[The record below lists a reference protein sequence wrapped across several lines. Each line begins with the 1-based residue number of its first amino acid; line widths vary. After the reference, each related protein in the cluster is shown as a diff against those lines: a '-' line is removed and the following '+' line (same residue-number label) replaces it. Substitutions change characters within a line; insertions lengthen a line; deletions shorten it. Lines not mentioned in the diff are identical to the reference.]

1 MEEQTLY
8 DELVN
13 GLREIEKN
21 VITDLNAGQAS
32 GSWMGRIVSNEAPA
46 NYLNVQITE
55 IQRTEMISVQVDTV
69 LKNKITGKQTFEIGK
84 EDFLKNGIF
93 ENTDFLNRLKINSHC
108 LETASKYQRERVNQH
123 FTLFRPGQKENS
135 LRDHCKWLKSKGYNE
150 FPDGESKATQPT
162 HEQRYEKKD
171 NHEIKFNVP
180 KGLTKSEFENTIK
193 FFKEN
198 GAKYHVDEKIW
209 TIKESQREKFAQ
221 YLNPENMHA
230 ANKNEPQ
237 SPEERVRLNIPKN
250 LDKDEFLRMIQY
262 FKENGAKYQ
271 PDEKVWTIGKS
282 QKDSFEKYI
291 MTDTNESNSTLGN
304 VEEIKLSEEEINM
317 LGPESAENMK
327 QFFLDHG
334 GVLKDSM
341 WIVPKSAFELEKAVP
356 ESNIQE
362 TMNKKEEFTN
372 KLDQLLREYGYD
384 KGYAYSMDLAE
395 MISKETLHM
404 PPEPEVEVAEAE
416 SSTSLNSTATVQ
428 TTDREGNYRKGN
440 YVSLHVPDYKTAV
453 YEIREVCGIKEI
465 SGQILAETQD
475 HLILEGKD
483 GKEISVAKKEIY
495 DEMQTSIV
503 EKAMSMDQNVRDQID
518 LIGNPKLSAPQMDQI
533 LNGINDG
540 LQPLL
545 VAQYANPKI
554 PAWQMDIYRYGMLN
568 GLGYD
573 QIKVGCLQDWDSS
586 RNNIDNM
593 IKEQRGH
600 IVSDLKANNYI
611 PEKRLVHKIGRLN
624 GLTGGKFNKVSDIVN
639 SVKSGKISNRY
650 GEASLLKEIG
660 DDLQHQRKIMSPA
673 AQQKIHAAAAVPTR

>member
-1 MEEQTLY
+1 MEEQ
-8 DELVN
+8 LVN
-13 GLREIEKN
+13 R
-21 VITDLNAGQAS
+21 
-32 GSWMGRIVSNEAPA
+32 
-46 NYLNVQITE
+46 
-55 IQRTEMISVQVDTV
+55 
-69 LKNKITGKQTFEIGK
+69 
-84 EDFLKNGIF
+84 
-93 ENTDFLNRLKINSHC
+93 
-108 LETASKYQRERVNQH
+108 
-123 FTLFRPGQKENS
+123 
-135 LRDHCKWLKSKGYNE
+135 
-150 FPDGESKATQPT
+150 
-162 HEQRYEKKD
+162 
-171 NHEIKFNVP
+171 EIKFNVP
-180 KGLTKSEFENTIK
+180 KKLTKAEFENTIK

-230 ANKNEPQ
+230 AHKNEPQ

-416 SSTSLNSTATVQ
+416 SSTSLNSKA
-428 TTDREGNYRKGN
+428 
-440 YVSLHVPDYKTAV
+440 YKTHDFHGDP
-453 YEIREVCGIKEI
+453 EMEKTIKSI
-465 SGQILAETQD
+465 
-475 HLILEGKD
+475 GK
-483 GKEISVAKKEIY
+483 IFQRQ
-495 DEMQTSIV
+495 EMQI
-503 EKAMSMDQNVRDQID
+503 KAV
-518 LIGNPKLSAPQMDQI
+518 
-533 LNGINDG
+533 
-540 LQPLL
+540 
-545 VAQYANPKI
+545 
-554 PAWQMDIYRYGMLN
+554 
-568 GLGYD
+568 
-573 QIKVGCLQDWDSS
+573 
-586 RNNIDNM
+586 
-593 IKEQRGH
+593 
-600 IVSDLKANNYI
+600 I
-611 PEKRLVHKIGRLN
+611 PER
-624 GLTGGKFNKVSDIVN
+624 
-639 SVKSGKISNRY
+639 
-650 GEASLLKEIG
+650 
-660 DDLQHQRKIMSPA
+660 
-673 AQQKIHAAAAVPTR
+673 

>member
-1 MEEQTLY
+1 MEEQMLY

-13 GLREIEKN
+13 GLRKIEKN
-21 VITDLNAGQAS
+21 VITDLNAGQAP
-32 GSWMGRIVSNEAPA
+32 GSWMGRIVNNEAPA
-46 NYLNVQITE
+46 NYLNVQIME
-55 IQRTEMISVQVDTV
+55 IQRTGMISVQVDTIV
-69 LKNKITGKQTFEIGK
+69 KNKIVEIQKIEIGK
-84 EDFLKNGIF
+84 EDVMKNGVTSF
-93 ENTDFLNRLKINSHC
+93 ENKDFLDRLKSNSRS
-108 LETASKYQRERVNQH
+108 LETVSESKTDKGDQRFKVFQ
-123 FTLFRPGQKENS
+123 TGQKENS
-135 LRDHCKWLKSKGYNE
+135 LREHYKWLKSNGYNE
-150 FPDGESKATQPT
+150 FPEEDGKASAPAAAPN
-162 HEQRYEKKD
+162 KKI
-171 NHEIKFNVP
+171 NREIKFNVP
-180 KGLTKSEFENTIK
+180 KGLTKTEFENTIK

-230 ANKNEPQ
+230 VPQNEPQ
-237 SPEERVRLNIPKN
+237 SQEERVRLNIPKN

-262 FKENGAKYQ
+262 FKENGARYQ

-282 QKDSFEKYI
+282 QKEAFEKYI
-291 MTDTNESNSTLGN
+291 ITDTNQTEGTLGN
-304 VEEIKLSEEEINM
+304 IEEIRLSEEEIKKM
-317 LGPESAENMK
+317 DPESAENMR
-327 QFFLDHG
+327 QFFRDHG
-334 GVLKDSM
+334 GVLKDST
-341 WIVPKSAFELEKAVP
+341 WIVPESAFEIEETIQ
-356 ESNIQE
+356 ESNIQDV
-362 TMNKKEEFTN
+362 MSKKEEFTN

-395 MISKETLHM
+395 LISQKTLHM
-404 PPEPEVEVAEAE
+404 PEPEQVIEVEK
-416 SSTSLNSTATVQ
+416 STPLNV
-428 TTDREGNYRKGN
+428 DREGGYKKGN

-453 YEIREVCGIKEI
+453 YEIKEVCGIKEI

-573 QIKVGCLQDWDSS
+573 QIKAGCLQDWDSS

-639 SVKSGKISNRY
+639 SVKNGKISNRY
-650 GEASLLKEIG
+650 GEAFLLKEIG

-673 AQQKIHAAAAVPTR
+673 AQQKIHAAAVPTR

>member
-1 MEEQTLY
+1 MEEQMLY

-21 VITDLNAGQAS
+21 VITDLNAGQAP
-32 GSWMGRIVSNEAPA
+32 GSWMGRIVNNEVPV

-55 IQRTEMISVQVDTV
+55 IQRTGMIFIQADMIQ
-69 LKNKITGKQTFEIGK
+69 KNKIVETQGFEVKK
-84 EDFLKNGIF
+84 EDVLRNGVKSF
-93 ENTDFLNRLKINSHC
+93 ENNDFLNRLKVNSFC
-108 LETASKYQRERVNQH
+108 LEAASKYQIDRVEQH
-123 FTLFRPGQKENS
+123 FKLFQAGQKENS
-135 LRDHCKWLKSKGYNE
+135 LREHCKWLKSNGYNE
-150 FPDGESKATQPT
+150 FPEEDGKASAPAAA
-162 HEQRYEKKD
+162 HNKKI
-171 NHEIKFNVP
+171 NREIKFNVP
-180 KGLTKSEFENTIK
+180 KGLTKAEFENTIK

-209 TIKESQREKFAQ
+209 AIKESQREKFAQ

-230 ANKNEPQ
+230 AHKNEPQ

-262 FKENGAKYQ
+262 FKENGARYQ

-291 MTDTNESNSTLGN
+291 MPDTNEENSTLGN
-304 VEEIKLSEEEINM
+304 AEEIKLSEEEINM

-327 QFFLDHG
+327 QFFRDHG

-362 TMNKKEEFTN
+362 AMNKKEEFTN

-404 PPEPEVEVAEAE
+404 PPEPEVEEAK
-416 SSTSLNSTATVQ
+416 SNSTTTVQ
-428 TTDREGNYRKGN
+428 TVDREGGYRKGN
-440 YVSLHVPDYKTAV
+440 YMSLHVPDYKTVV
-453 YEIREVCGIKEI
+453 YEIKEVCGIKEI

-573 QIKVGCLQDWDSS
+573 QIKAGCLQDWDSS

-593 IKEQRGH
+593 IKEQRSH

-639 SVKSGKISNRY
+639 SVKSGKLSNRY

-660 DDLQHQRKIMSPA
+660 EDLQHQRRVMSPA
-673 AQQKIHAAAAVPTR
+673 AQQKIHAAAVPTR

>member
-1 MEEQTLY
+1 
-8 DELVN
+8 
-13 GLREIEKN
+13 
-21 VITDLNAGQAS
+21 
-32 GSWMGRIVSNEAPA
+32 
-46 NYLNVQITE
+46 
-55 IQRTEMISVQVDTV
+55 
-69 LKNKITGKQTFEIGK
+69 
-84 EDFLKNGIF
+84 
-93 ENTDFLNRLKINSHC
+93 
-108 LETASKYQRERVNQH
+108 
-123 FTLFRPGQKENS
+123 
-135 LRDHCKWLKSKGYNE
+135 
-150 FPDGESKATQPT
+150 
-162 HEQRYEKKD
+162 
-171 NHEIKFNVP
+171 
-180 KGLTKSEFENTIK
+180 
-193 FFKEN
+193 
-198 GAKYHVDEKIW
+198 
-209 TIKESQREKFAQ
+209 
-221 YLNPENMHA
+221 
-230 ANKNEPQ
+230 
-237 SPEERVRLNIPKN
+237 
-250 LDKDEFLRMIQY
+250 
-262 FKENGAKYQ
+262 
-271 PDEKVWTIGKS
+271 
-282 QKDSFEKYI
+282 
-291 MTDTNESNSTLGN
+291 
-304 VEEIKLSEEEINM
+304 
-317 LGPESAENMK
+317 
-327 QFFLDHG
+327 
-334 GVLKDSM
+334 
-341 WIVPKSAFELEKAVP
+341 
-356 ESNIQE
+356 
-362 TMNKKEEFTN
+362 
-372 KLDQLLREYGYD
+372 
-384 KGYAYSMDLAE
+384 MDLAE

-453 YEIREVCGIKEI
+453 YEIKEVCGIKEI

-660 DDLQHQRKIMSPA
+660 DDLQHQRRVMSPA
-673 AQQKIHAAAAVPTR
+673 AQQKIHADAVPTR

>member
-13 GLREIEKN
+13 DLREIEKN

-230 ANKNEPQ
+230 AHKNEPQ

-453 YEIREVCGIKEI
+453 YEIKEVCGIKEI

-660 DDLQHQRKIMSPA
+660 EDLQHQRRVMSPA
-673 AQQKIHAAAAVPTR
+673 AQQKIHADAVPTR

>member
-1 MEEQTLY
+1 MEEQMLY

-21 VITDLNAGQAS
+21 VITDLNAGQAP
-32 GSWMGRIVSNEAPA
+32 GSWMGRIVNNEAPA

-55 IQRTEMISVQVDTV
+55 IQRTGMIFIQADMIQ
-69 LKNKITGKQTFEIGK
+69 KNKIVETQGFEVKK
-84 EDFLKNGIF
+84 EDVLRNGVKSF
-93 ENTDFLNRLKINSHC
+93 ENNDFLNRLKVNSFC
-108 LETASKYQRERVNQH
+108 LEAASKYQIDRVEQH
-123 FTLFRPGQKENS
+123 FKLFQAGQKENS
-135 LRDHCKWLKSKGYNE
+135 LREHCKWLKSNGYNE
-150 FPDGESKATQPT
+150 FPEEDGKASAPAAA
-162 HEQRYEKKD
+162 HNKKI
-171 NHEIKFNVP
+171 NREIKFNVP
-180 KGLTKSEFENTIK
+180 KGLTKAEFENTIK

-209 TIKESQREKFAQ
+209 AIKESQREKFAQ

-230 ANKNEPQ
+230 AHKNEPQ

-262 FKENGAKYQ
+262 FKENGARYQ

-291 MTDTNESNSTLGN
+291 MPDTNEENSTLGN
-304 VEEIKLSEEEINM
+304 AEEIKLSEEEINM

-327 QFFLDHG
+327 QFFRDHG

-362 TMNKKEEFTN
+362 AMNKKEEFTN

-404 PPEPEVEVAEAE
+404 PPEPEVEEAK
-416 SSTSLNSTATVQ
+416 SNSTTTVQ
-428 TTDREGNYRKGN
+428 TVDREGGYRKGN
-440 YVSLHVPDYKTAV
+440 YVSLHVPDYKTVV
-453 YEIREVCGIKEI
+453 YEIKEVCGIKEI

-573 QIKVGCLQDWDSS
+573 QIKAGCLQDWDSS

-624 GLTGGKFNKVSDIVN
+624 GLMGGNFNKVSDIVD
-639 SVKSGKISNRY
+639 SVRSGKISNRY

-660 DDLQHQRKIMSPA
+660 EDLQHQRRVMSPA
-673 AQQKIHAAAAVPTR
+673 AQQKIHAAAVPTR

>member
-55 IQRTEMISVQVDTV
+55 IQRTGMIFIQADMIQ
-69 LKNKITGKQTFEIGK
+69 KNKIVETQGFEVKK
-84 EDFLKNGIF
+84 EDVLRNGVKSF
-93 ENTDFLNRLKINSHC
+93 ENNDFLNRLKVNSFC
-108 LETASKYQRERVNQH
+108 LETASKYQIDRVEQH
-123 FTLFRPGQKENS
+123 FKLFQAGQKENS
-135 LRDHCKWLKSKGYNE
+135 LREHCKWLKSNGYNE
-150 FPDGESKATQPT
+150 FPEEDGKASAPAAAPN
-162 HEQRYEKKD
+162 KKI
-171 NHEIKFNVP
+171 NREIKFNVP
-180 KGLTKSEFENTIK
+180 KGLTKAEFENTIK

-230 ANKNEPQ
+230 AHKNEPQ

-291 MTDTNESNSTLGN
+291 MTDTNESNSALGN

-327 QFFLDHG
+327 QFFRDHG

-362 TMNKKEEFTN
+362 AMNKKEEFTN

-404 PPEPEVEVAEAE
+404 PPEPEVEVAEAK
-416 SSTSLNSTATVQ
+416 SNSTATVQ
-428 TTDREGNYRKGN
+428 TVDREGGYRKGN

-453 YEIREVCGIKEI
+453 YEIKEVCGIKEI

-573 QIKVGCLQDWDSS
+573 QIKAGCLQDWDSS

-639 SVKSGKISNRY
+639 SVKSGKLSNRY

-673 AQQKIHAAAAVPTR
+673 AQQKIYAAAVPTR

>member
-1 MEEQTLY
+1 MEEQMLY

-13 GLREIEKN
+13 R
-21 VITDLNAGQAS
+21 
-32 GSWMGRIVSNEAPA
+32 
-46 NYLNVQITE
+46 
-55 IQRTEMISVQVDTV
+55 
-69 LKNKITGKQTFEIGK
+69 
-84 EDFLKNGIF
+84 
-93 ENTDFLNRLKINSHC
+93 
-108 LETASKYQRERVNQH
+108 
-123 FTLFRPGQKENS
+123 
-135 LRDHCKWLKSKGYNE
+135 
-150 FPDGESKATQPT
+150 
-162 HEQRYEKKD
+162 
-171 NHEIKFNVP
+171 EIKFNVP
-180 KGLTKSEFENTIK
+180 KKLTKAEFENTIK

-221 YLNPENMHA
+221 YLNPENMHVA
-230 ANKNEPQ
+230 HKNEPQ

-327 QFFLDHG
+327 QFFRDHG

-404 PPEPEVEVAEAE
+404 PPDPEMEVAEAE
-416 SSTSLNSTATVQ
+416 SLTPLNSTATVQ

-453 YEIREVCGIKEI
+453 YEIKEVCGIKEI

-518 LIGNPKLSAPQMDQI
+518 LIGNPKLSASQMDQI

-545 VAQYANPKI
+545 VAQYASPKI

-573 QIKVGCLQDWDSS
+573 QIKAGCLQDWDSS

-624 GLTGGKFNKVSDIVN
+624 GLMGGKFNKVSDIVD
-639 SVKSGKISNRY
+639 SVRSGKISNRY

-660 DDLQHQRKIMSPA
+660 EDLQHQRRVMSPA
-673 AQQKIHAAAAVPTR
+673 AQQKIHADAVSTR

>member
-55 IQRTEMISVQVDTV
+55 IQRTGMISVQADTV
-69 LKNKITGKQTFEIGK
+69 VKNKIVGIQKIEIGK
-84 EDFLKNGIF
+84 EDVMKNGVTSF
-93 ENTDFLNRLKINSHC
+93 ENKDFLDHLKSNSRS
-108 LETASKYQRERVNQH
+108 LETVSESITDKGDQRFMVFQ
-123 FTLFRPGQKENS
+123 TGQKENS
-135 LRDHCKWLKSKGYNE
+135 LREHYKWLKSNGYNE
-150 FPDGESKATQPT
+150 FPEEDGKASAPAAAPT
-162 HEQRYEKKD
+162 KKI
-171 NHEIKFNVP
+171 NREIKFNVP
-180 KGLTKSEFENTIK
+180 KGLTKAEFENTIK

-230 ANKNEPQ
+230 APKNEPQ
-237 SPEERVRLNIPKN
+237 SSEERVRLNIPRYLKPDEFKN
-250 LDKDEFLRMIQY
+250 LIQY
-262 FKENGAKYQ
+262 FKKNGAKYE
-271 PDEKVWTIGKS
+271 PEEKAWFVEKS
-282 QKDSFEKYI
+282 KIEVFEKYI
-291 MTDTNESNSTLGN
+291 KTEENEKDTDTQSWWTPEKEYYQT
-304 VEEIKLSEEEINM
+304 EEELQKM
-317 LGPESAENMK
+317 DPEAAESMR
-327 QFFLDHG
+327 QFFRDHG
-334 GVLKDSM
+334 CILKDSV
-341 WIVPKSAFELEKAVP
+341 WIIPGSVFSVESLDP
-356 ESNIQE
+356 ETSIRGIG
-362 TMNKKEEFTN
+362 KKEEFTN

-404 PPEPEVEVAEAE
+404 PPEPE
-416 SSTSLNSTATVQ
+416 
-428 TTDREGNYRKGN
+428 
-440 YVSLHVPDYKTAV
+440 
-453 YEIREVCGIKEI
+453 
-465 SGQILAETQD
+465 
-475 HLILEGKD
+475 
-483 GKEISVAKKEIY
+483 KEISVAKKEIY

>member
-1 MEEQTLY
+1 MEEQMLY

-13 GLREIEKN
+13 G
-21 VITDLNAGQAS
+21 
-32 GSWMGRIVSNEAPA
+32 
-46 NYLNVQITE
+46 
-55 IQRTEMISVQVDTV
+55 
-69 LKNKITGKQTFEIGK
+69 
-84 EDFLKNGIF
+84 
-93 ENTDFLNRLKINSHC
+93 
-108 LETASKYQRERVNQH
+108 
-123 FTLFRPGQKENS
+123 
-135 LRDHCKWLKSKGYNE
+135 
-150 FPDGESKATQPT
+150 
-162 HEQRYEKKD
+162 
-171 NHEIKFNVP
+171 EIKFNVP
-180 KGLTKSEFENTIK
+180 KGLTKAEFENTIK

-230 ANKNEPQ
+230 AHKNEPQ

-327 QFFLDHG
+327 QFFRDHG

-404 PPEPEVEVAEAE
+404 PPDPEMEVAEAE
-416 SSTSLNSTATVQ
+416 SLTPLNSTATVQ

-453 YEIREVCGIKEI
+453 YEIKEVCGIKEI

-518 LIGNPKLSAPQMDQI
+518 LIGNPKLSASQMDQI

-573 QIKVGCLQDWDSS
+573 QIKAGCLQDWDSS

-639 SVKSGKISNRY
+639 SVKSGKLSNRY

-673 AQQKIHAAAAVPTR
+673 AQQKIYAAAVPTR

>member
-21 VITDLNAGQAS
+21 VITDLNAGQAP
-32 GSWMGRIVSNEAPA
+32 GSWMGRIVNNEAPA

-55 IQRTEMISVQVDTV
+55 IQRTGMIFIQADMIQ
-69 LKNKITGKQTFEIGK
+69 KNKIVETQGFEVKK
-84 EDFLKNGIF
+84 EDVLRNGVKSF
-93 ENTDFLNRLKINSHC
+93 ENNDFLNRLKVNSFC
-108 LETASKYQRERVNQH
+108 LETASKYQIDRVEQH
-123 FTLFRPGQKENS
+123 FKLFQAGQKENS
-135 LRDHCKWLKSKGYNE
+135 LREHCKWLKSNGYNE
-150 FPDGESKATQPT
+150 FPEEDGKASAPAAAPN
-162 HEQRYEKKD
+162 KKI
-171 NHEIKFNVP
+171 NREIKFNVP
-180 KGLTKSEFENTIK
+180 KGLTKAEFENTIK

-209 TIKESQREKFAQ
+209 AIKESQREKFAQ

-230 ANKNEPQ
+230 AHKNEPQ

-262 FKENGAKYQ
+262 FKENGARYQ

-291 MTDTNESNSTLGN
+291 MPDTNEENSTLGN
-304 VEEIKLSEEEINM
+304 AEEIKLSEEEINM

-327 QFFLDHG
+327 QFFRDHG

-362 TMNKKEEFTN
+362 AMNKKEEFTN
-372 KLDQLLREYGYD
+372 KLDKLLREYGYD

-404 PPEPEVEVAEAE
+404 PPEPEVEVAEE
-416 SSTSLNSTATVQ
+416 KSNSTATVQ
-428 TTDREGNYRKGN
+428 TVDREGGYRKGN

-453 YEIREVCGIKEI
+453 YEIKEVCGIKEI

-503 EKAMSMDQNVRDQID
+503 EKAMSMEQNVRDQID

-573 QIKVGCLQDWDSS
+573 QIKAGCLQDWDSS

-639 SVKSGKISNRY
+639 SVKSGKLSNRY

-673 AQQKIHAAAAVPTR
+673 AQQKIYAAAVPTR

>member
-1 MEEQTLY
+1 MIRKKRYLAAKM
-8 DELVN
+8 
-13 GLREIEKN
+13 GL
-21 VITDLNAGQAS
+21 LALGLMLLFPGQAEAADKKTIYNS
-32 GSWMGRIVSNEAPA
+32 PYVSFSPDGKAFTTCAGDQNYTWYAEDDSTTVYTGIKSSLRSLRTGEHYYKVARWGEVPVGSWKV
-46 NYLNVQITE
+46 V
-55 IQRTEMISVQVDTV
+55 
-69 LKNKITGKQTFEIGK
+69 
-84 EDFLKNGIF
+84 
-93 ENTDFLNRLKINSHC
+93 H
-108 LETASKYQRERVNQH
+108 
-123 FTLFRPGQKENS
+123 RPGQCIHDGYTSDENWHGIQFGTQKCMQYYYS
-135 LRDHCKWLKSKGYNE
+135 GWKAFCADC
-150 FPDGESKATQPT
+150 GEPLEDSNI
-162 HEQRYEKKD
+162 YM
-171 NHEIKFNVP
+171 
-180 KGLTKSEFENTIK
+180 S
-193 FFKEN
+193 
-198 GAKYHVDEKIW
+198 
-209 TIKESQREKFAQ
+209 REAASSIQ
-221 YLNPENMHA
+221 YLDLGSEKNPVFYYYLCPFCRNLEQGVGLSAHWCKKISWNQYRIFYDPNIKKYNGYMDYSYHMY
-230 ANKNEPQ
+230 NNE
-237 SPEERVRLNIPKN
+237 
-250 LDKDEFLRMIQY
+250 
-262 FKENGAKYQ
+262 
-271 PDEKVWTIGKS
+271 TIYEG
-282 QKDSFEKYI
+282 
-291 MTDTNESNSTLGN
+291 
-304 VEEIKLSEEEINM
+304 
-317 LGPESAENMK
+317 
-327 QFFLDHG
+327 
-334 GVLKDSM
+334 
-341 WIVPKSAFELEKAVP
+341 
-356 ESNIQE
+356 E
-362 TMNKKEEFTN
+362 TVT
-372 KLDQLLREYGYD
+372 
-384 KGYAYSMDLAE
+384 
-395 MISKETLHM
+395 
-404 PPEPEVEVAEAE
+404 PV
-416 SSTSLNSTATVQ
+416 
-428 TTDREGNYRKGN
+428 NYRKGN

-453 YEIREVCGIKEI
+453 YEIKEVCGIKEI

>member
-1 MEEQTLY
+1 MEEQMLY

-21 VITDLNAGQAS
+21 VITDLNAGQAP
-32 GSWMGRIVSNEAPA
+32 GSWMGRIVNNEAPA

-55 IQRTEMISVQVDTV
+55 IQRTGMIFIQADMIQ
-69 LKNKITGKQTFEIGK
+69 KNKIVETQGFEVKK
-84 EDFLKNGIF
+84 EDVLRNGVKSF
-93 ENTDFLNRLKINSHC
+93 ENNDFLNRLKVNSFC
-108 LETASKYQRERVNQH
+108 LETASKYQIDRVEQH
-123 FTLFRPGQKENS
+123 FKLFQAGQKENS
-135 LRDHCKWLKSKGYNE
+135 LREHCKWLKSNGYNE
-150 FPDGESKATQPT
+150 FPEEDGKASAPAAAPN
-162 HEQRYEKKD
+162 KKI
-171 NHEIKFNVP
+171 NREIKFNVP
-180 KGLTKSEFENTIK
+180 KGLTKAEFENTIK

-209 TIKESQREKFAQ
+209 AIKESQREKFAQ

-230 ANKNEPQ
+230 AHKNEPQ

-262 FKENGAKYQ
+262 FKENGARYQ

-291 MTDTNESNSTLGN
+291 MPDTNEENSTLGN
-304 VEEIKLSEEEINM
+304 AEEIKLSEEEINM

-327 QFFLDHG
+327 QFFRDHG

-362 TMNKKEEFTN
+362 AMNKKEEFTN

-404 PPEPEVEVAEAE
+404 PPEPEVEVAEE
-416 SSTSLNSTATVQ
+416 KSNSTATVQ
-428 TTDREGNYRKGN
+428 TVDREGGYRKGN

-453 YEIREVCGIKEI
+453 YEIKEVCGIKEI

-573 QIKVGCLQDWDSS
+573 QIKAGCLQDWDSS

-593 IKEQRGH
+593 IKEQRSH

-624 GLTGGKFNKVSDIVN
+624 GLTGGKFNKVSDIVD
-639 SVKSGKISNRY
+639 SVRSGKISNRY
-650 GEASLLKEIG
+650 GEAFLLKEIG
-660 DDLQHQRKIMSPA
+660 EDLQHQRRVMSPA
-673 AQQKIHAAAAVPTR
+673 AQQKIHAAAVPTR

>member
-55 IQRTEMISVQVDTV
+55 IQRTGMISVQADTV
-69 LKNKITGKQTFEIGK
+69 VKNKIVGIQKIEIGK
-84 EDFLKNGIF
+84 EDVMKNGVTSF
-93 ENTDFLNRLKINSHC
+93 ENKDFLDHLKSNSRS
-108 LETASKYQRERVNQH
+108 LETVSESITDKGDQRFMVFQ
-123 FTLFRPGQKENS
+123 TGQKENS
-135 LRDHCKWLKSKGYNE
+135 LREHYKWLKSNGYNE
-150 FPDGESKATQPT
+150 FPEEDGKASAPAAAPT
-162 HEQRYEKKD
+162 KKI
-171 NHEIKFNVP
+171 NREIKFNVP
-180 KGLTKSEFENTIK
+180 KGLTKAEFENTIK

-230 ANKNEPQ
+230 APKNEPQ
-237 SPEERVRLNIPKN
+237 SSEERVRLNIPRYLKPDEFKN
-250 LDKDEFLRMIQY
+250 LIQY
-262 FKENGAKYQ
+262 FKKNGAKYE
-271 PDEKVWTIGKS
+271 PEEKAWFVEKS
-282 QKDSFEKYI
+282 KIEVFEKYI
-291 MTDTNESNSTLGN
+291 KTEENEKDTDTQSWWTPEKEYYQT
-304 VEEIKLSEEEINM
+304 EEELQKM
-317 LGPESAENMK
+317 DPEAAESMR
-327 QFFLDHG
+327 QFFRDHG
-334 GVLKDSM
+334 CILKDSV
-341 WIVPKSAFELEKAVP
+341 WIIPGSVFSVESLDP
-356 ESNIQE
+356 ETSIRGIG
-362 TMNKKEEFTN
+362 KKEEFTN

-404 PPEPEVEVAEAE
+404 PPDPEMEVAEAE
-416 SSTSLNSTATVQ
+416 SLT
-428 TTDREGNYRKGN
+428 
-440 YVSLHVPDYKTAV
+440 P
-453 YEIREVCGIKEI
+453 
-465 SGQILAETQD
+465 
-475 HLILEGKD
+475 LEGKD

-624 GLTGGKFNKVSDIVN
+624 GLTGGKFNKVSDIVD
-639 SVKSGKISNRY
+639 SVRSGKISNRY

-660 DDLQHQRKIMSPA
+660 EDLQHQRRVMSPA
-673 AQQKIHAAAAVPTR
+673 AQQKIHADAVPTR

>member
-1 MEEQTLY
+1 MLY

-21 VITDLNAGQAS
+21 VITDLNAGQAP
-32 GSWMGRIVSNEAPA
+32 GSWMGRIVNNEAPA

-55 IQRTEMISVQVDTV
+55 IQRTGMIFIQADMIQ
-69 LKNKITGKQTFEIGK
+69 KNKIVETQGFEVKK
-84 EDFLKNGIF
+84 EDVLRNGVKSF
-93 ENTDFLNRLKINSHC
+93 ENNDFLNRLKVNSFC
-108 LETASKYQRERVNQH
+108 LETASKYQIDRVEQH
-123 FTLFRPGQKENS
+123 FKLFQAGQKENS
-135 LRDHCKWLKSKGYNE
+135 LREHCKWLKSNGYNE
-150 FPDGESKATQPT
+150 FPEEDGKASAPAAAPN
-162 HEQRYEKKD
+162 KKI
-171 NHEIKFNVP
+171 NREIKFNVP
-180 KGLTKSEFENTIK
+180 KGLTKAEFENTIK

-209 TIKESQREKFAQ
+209 AIKESQREKFAQ

-230 ANKNEPQ
+230 AHKNEPQ

-262 FKENGAKYQ
+262 FKENGARYQ

-291 MTDTNESNSTLGN
+291 MPDTNEENSTLGN
-304 VEEIKLSEEEINM
+304 AEEIKLSEEEINM

-327 QFFLDHG
+327 QFFRDHG

-362 TMNKKEEFTN
+362 AMNKKEEFTN

-404 PPEPEVEVAEAE
+404 PPEPEVEVAEAK
-416 SSTSLNSTATVQ
+416 SNSTATVQ
-428 TTDREGNYRKGN
+428 TVDIEGGYRKGN

-453 YEIREVCGIKEI
+453 YEIKEVCGIKEI

-573 QIKVGCLQDWDSS
+573 QIKAGCLQDWDSS

-639 SVKSGKISNRY
+639 SVKSGKLSNRY

-673 AQQKIHAAAAVPTR
+673 AQQKIYAAAVPTR

>member
-55 IQRTEMISVQVDTV
+55 IQRTGMISVQADTV
-69 LKNKITGKQTFEIGK
+69 VKNKIVGIQKIEIGK
-84 EDFLKNGIF
+84 EDVMKNGVTSF
-93 ENTDFLNRLKINSHC
+93 ENKDFLDHLKSNSRS
-108 LETASKYQRERVNQH
+108 LETVSESITDKGDQRFMVFQ
-123 FTLFRPGQKENS
+123 TGQKENS
-135 LRDHCKWLKSKGYNE
+135 LREHYKWLKSNGYNE
-150 FPDGESKATQPT
+150 FPEEDGKASAPAAAPT
-162 HEQRYEKKD
+162 KKI
-171 NHEIKFNVP
+171 NREIKFNVP
-180 KGLTKSEFENTIK
+180 KGLTKAEFENTIK

-230 ANKNEPQ
+230 APKNEPQ
-237 SPEERVRLNIPKN
+237 SSEERVRLNIPRYLKPDEFKN
-250 LDKDEFLRMIQY
+250 LIQY
-262 FKENGAKYQ
+262 FKKNGAKYE
-271 PDEKVWTIGKS
+271 PEEKAWFVEKS
-282 QKDSFEKYI
+282 KIEVFEKYI
-291 MTDTNESNSTLGN
+291 
-304 VEEIKLSEEEINM
+304 K
-317 LGPESAENMK
+317 
-327 QFFLDHG
+327 
-334 GVLKDSM
+334 
-341 WIVPKSAFELEKAVP
+341 
-356 ESNIQE
+356 
-362 TMNKKEEFTN
+362 
-372 KLDQLLREYGYD
+372 
-384 KGYAYSMDLAE
+384 
-395 MISKETLHM
+395 
-404 PPEPEVEVAEAE
+404 
-416 SSTSLNSTATVQ
+416 
-428 TTDREGNYRKGN
+428 
-440 YVSLHVPDYKTAV
+440 
-453 YEIREVCGIKEI
+453 KEI

>member
-1 MEEQTLY
+1 MEEQMLY

-13 GLREIEKN
+13 R
-21 VITDLNAGQAS
+21 
-32 GSWMGRIVSNEAPA
+32 
-46 NYLNVQITE
+46 
-55 IQRTEMISVQVDTV
+55 
-69 LKNKITGKQTFEIGK
+69 
-84 EDFLKNGIF
+84 
-93 ENTDFLNRLKINSHC
+93 
-108 LETASKYQRERVNQH
+108 
-123 FTLFRPGQKENS
+123 
-135 LRDHCKWLKSKGYNE
+135 
-150 FPDGESKATQPT
+150 
-162 HEQRYEKKD
+162 
-171 NHEIKFNVP
+171 EIKFNVP
-180 KGLTKSEFENTIK
+180 KKLTKAEFENTIK

-221 YLNPENMHA
+221 YLNPENMHVA
-230 ANKNEPQ
+230 HKNEPQ

-327 QFFLDHG
+327 QFFRDHG

-404 PPEPEVEVAEAE
+404 PPDPEMEVAEAE
-416 SSTSLNSTATVQ
+416 SLTPLNSTATVQ

-440 YVSLHVPDYKTAV
+440 YVSL
-453 YEIREVCGIKEI
+453 
-465 SGQILAETQD
+465 Q
-475 HLILEGKD
+475 
-483 GKEISVAKKEIY
+483 
-495 DEMQTSIV
+495 
-503 EKAMSMDQNVRDQID
+503 
-518 LIGNPKLSAPQMDQI
+518 
-533 LNGINDG
+533 
-540 LQPLL
+540 
-545 VAQYANPKI
+545 
-554 PAWQMDIYRYGMLN
+554 
-568 GLGYD
+568 
-573 QIKVGCLQDWDSS
+573 
-586 RNNIDNM
+586 
-593 IKEQRGH
+593 
-600 IVSDLKANNYI
+600 
-611 PEKRLVHKIGRLN
+611 IGRAH
-624 GLTGGKFNKVSDIVN
+624 V
-639 SVKSGKISNRY
+639 
-650 GEASLLKEIG
+650 
-660 DDLQHQRKIMSPA
+660 
-673 AQQKIHAAAAVPTR
+673 

>member
-1 MEEQTLY
+1 MEEQMLY

-21 VITDLNAGQAS
+21 VITDLNAGQAP
-32 GSWMGRIVSNEAPA
+32 GSWMGRIVNNEAPA

-55 IQRTEMISVQVDTV
+55 IQRTGMIFIQADMIQ
-69 LKNKITGKQTFEIGK
+69 KNKIVETQGFEVKK
-84 EDFLKNGIF
+84 EDVLRNGVKSF
-93 ENTDFLNRLKINSHC
+93 ENNDFLNRLKVNSFC
-108 LETASKYQRERVNQH
+108 LETASKYQIDRVEQH
-123 FTLFRPGQKENS
+123 FKLFQAGQKENS
-135 LRDHCKWLKSKGYNE
+135 LREHCKWLKSNGYNE
-150 FPDGESKATQPT
+150 FPEEDGKASAPAAAPN
-162 HEQRYEKKD
+162 KKI
-171 NHEIKFNVP
+171 NREIKFNVP
-180 KGLTKSEFENTIK
+180 KGLTKAEFENTIK

-230 ANKNEPQ
+230 AHKNEPQ
-237 SPEERVRLNIPKN
+237 SPEERVRINIPKN

-262 FKENGAKYQ
+262 FKENGARYQ

-291 MTDTNESNSTLGN
+291 MPDTNEENSTLGN
-304 VEEIKLSEEEINM
+304 AEEIKLSEEEINM

-327 QFFLDHG
+327 QFFRDHG

-362 TMNKKEEFTN
+362 AMNKKEEFTN

-404 PPEPEVEVAEAE
+404 PPEPEVEVAEAK
-416 SSTSLNSTATVQ
+416 SNSTATVQ
-428 TTDREGNYRKGN
+428 TVDREGGYRKGN

-453 YEIREVCGIKEI
+453 YEIKEVCGIKEI

-573 QIKVGCLQDWDSS
+573 QIKAGCLQDWDSS

-639 SVKSGKISNRY
+639 SVKSAKLSNRY

-673 AQQKIHAAAAVPTR
+673 AQQKIYAAAVPTR

>member
-55 IQRTEMISVQVDTV
+55 IQRTGMISVQADTV
-69 LKNKITGKQTFEIGK
+69 VKNKIVGIQKIEIGK
-84 EDFLKNGIF
+84 EDVMKNGVTSF
-93 ENTDFLNRLKINSHC
+93 ENKDFLDHLKSNSRS
-108 LETASKYQRERVNQH
+108 LETVSESITDKGDQRFMVFQ
-123 FTLFRPGQKENS
+123 TGQKENS
-135 LRDHCKWLKSKGYNE
+135 LREHYKWLKSNGYNE
-150 FPDGESKATQPT
+150 FPEEDGKASAPAAAPT
-162 HEQRYEKKD
+162 KKI
-171 NHEIKFNVP
+171 NREIKFNVP
-180 KGLTKSEFENTIK
+180 KGLTKAEFENTIK

-209 TIKESQREKFAQ
+209 TIKESQREKF
-221 YLNPENMHA
+221 
-230 ANKNEPQ
+230 
-237 SPEERVRLNIPKN
+237 
-250 LDKDEFLRMIQY
+250 
-262 FKENGAKYQ
+262 
-271 PDEKVWTIGKS
+271 
-282 QKDSFEKYI
+282 EKYI
-291 MTDTNESNSTLGN
+291 KTEENEKDTDTQSWWTPEKEYYQT
-304 VEEIKLSEEEINM
+304 EEELQKM
-317 LGPESAENMK
+317 DPEAAESMR
-327 QFFLDHG
+327 QFFRDHG
-334 GVLKDSM
+334 CILKDSV
-341 WIVPKSAFELEKAVP
+341 WIIPGSVFSVESLDP
-356 ESNIQE
+356 ETSIRGIG
-362 TMNKKEEFTN
+362 KKEEFTN

-453 YEIREVCGIKEI
+453 YEIKEVCGIKEI